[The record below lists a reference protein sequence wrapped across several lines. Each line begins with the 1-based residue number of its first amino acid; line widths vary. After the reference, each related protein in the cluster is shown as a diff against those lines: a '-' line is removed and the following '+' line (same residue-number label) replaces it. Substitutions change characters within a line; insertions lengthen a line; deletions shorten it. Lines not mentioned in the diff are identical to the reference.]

1 MYVLLLTVAAGL
13 MIGMRQC
20 SMKGIGERHEPI
32 AGGDTINVAIEISPM
47 GVTTVGDSLGGYYY
61 DLIRQA
67 AAKHGHILRF
77 HPFTQLHT
85 ALEGLDEGRYQI
97 VVSDIPATADMKERY
112 LFVQPGEI
120 DKQVLVQRKDSMGMV
135 PYASQFDLA
144 RKHITLPHNSPFISR
159 LRNLSHE
166 IGDTI
171 YVTEDPQYS
180 TEQLVI
186 MTAIGE
192 VDNAVASARVAAPLL
207 QRYPNLDATLEI
219 SFNQFQGWAMLPKD
233 SLLHREMESWFTGH

>member
-112 LFVQPGEI
+112 LFVQPG
-120 DKQVLVQRKDSMGMV
+120 
-135 PYASQFDLA
+135 
-144 RKHITLPHNSPFISR
+144 
-159 LRNLSHE
+159 RN
-166 IGDTI
+166 
-171 YVTEDPQYS
+171 
-180 TEQLVI
+180 
-186 MTAIGE
+186 
-192 VDNAVASARVAAPLL
+192 
-207 QRYPNLDATLEI
+207 
-219 SFNQFQGWAMLPKD
+219 
-233 SLLHREMESWFTGH
+233 